1 MVTRVASRLET
12 RTRAGDDIPM
22 RHGLTHGLPFLL
34 AYACALPAVGC
45 TAAPAAGAP
54 AAVPSP
60 GSHVQ
65 PPVDPGPELPDLR
78 LDTRFGN
85 RPRPVKIVRN
95 PLRFGLA
102 SVEPANRPPADV
114 TALLAPAA
122 PPVGPP
128 PSRPA
133 DRVGTDDP
141 DAAGIAG
148 APLRL
153 IGLVDAQG
161 RAGRVAVVTDEHGV
175 YHGRA
180 GDAIEG
186 RYRIVSI
193 GETSIEVED
202 LTRGVRMTLSLS
214 EF

>member
-1 MVTRVASRLET
+1 
-12 RTRAGDDIPM
+12 M
-22 RHGLTHGLPFLL
+22 RHGLPFLL

-45 TAAPAAGAP
+45 TAAPAA
-54 AAVPSP
+54 VQSP
-60 GSHVQ
+60 GAHDQ

-95 PLRFGLA
+95 PFRFGPA
-102 SVEPANRPPADV
+102 PVEHANRPPADV
-114 TALLAPAA
+114 TSLVAPAA
-122 PPVGPP
+122 PSGMPP
-128 PSRPA
+128 PRPA
-133 DRVGTDDP
+133 DRVGTADP
-141 DAAGIAG
+141 DAASVES

-153 IGLVDAQG
+153 IGLVEAQG

-186 RYRIVSI
+186 RYRILSI

-214 EF
+214 GV